1 MKKDLVF
8 TICLGVASALATMVL
23 NNKAKQVRMK
33 KAEEIQAIDIP
44 VEEIEEHAK

>member
-33 KAEEIQAIDIP
+33 KAEEIQMLDVEI
-44 VEEIEEHAK
+44 VEEEERAE